1 MRYEI
6 KGKEMEPRV
15 YPYYAE
21 NQKRNRIYIMTSPS
35 IGILVFSLDDG
46 DTTILG
52 LGSACIAEE
61 LLTPLPKG
69 TILEVTL

>member
-1 MRYEI
+1 MKYEI

-21 NQKRNRIYIMTSPS
+21 NQKRNRVYLMTSPS
-35 IGILVFSLDDG
+35 TGVLVFSLDDG

-52 LGSACIAEE
+52 FVGDCIVEDW
-61 LLTPLPKG
+61 LTPLPKG